1 MESNDEVDLLASS
14 NICGQTI
21 LRIVSRGNAIITE
34 LLRLAHNIPPSFAAP
49 SKELARRGLEPIVC
63 DFAYFRQAEA
73 REKTIESSER
83 LLELDH
89 SFRDQHVAIVRRFY
103 KLFESIYLYLKDFLQ
118 FLKDLSDGVFI
129 AQTLSNVLLNA
140 DGKQLVAEAL
150 YLFGVMLI
158 LLEDRINGLVRERIV
173 VAYLRYCG
181 VAETDEFDRVRLL
194 TARTTWLPSDS
205 DPLASPYASSK
216 KRPKD
221 YPESY
226 FARFP
231 VPEHVVDMVIGRLRS
246 DDVYHQI
253 KAYPLPAHRS
263 TALSTQAGM
272 LYVILYF
279 APHVL
284 RDERAT
290 MREIVDRHFPDNWV
304 IAYHMGHFVDLSVA
318 WAPYKAAAAALANTI
333 AVDNVRALARKY
345 WTAVPQCLQTTRH
358 FLTEGVLVDE
368 YVLDNI
374 APLLDAVRNC
384 NVTLRWLLL
393 QRHSVGA
400 KLREIAEGDAGGAQ
414 GDEALFALL
423 LDGAQLEYTLK
434 RRLEQLLDARLA
446 RWASLRDEA
455 ATRMNELSAY
465 FAGERALTR
474 VRKSESL
481 QTWFA
486 DLEAQIRA
494 LESDDSTL
502 AGRKIQQL
510 ISALEEVEQ
519 FEQIEASLQVLQF
532 LRETR
537 DYLHQM
543 VRVVNVKEDVLV
555 ALGIVSDMSYAW
567 RLVHDFVPM
576 MQRRVQRDPGSVIKL
591 RAVFLK
597 MSAAILAPL
606 MRINQAGS
614 DDLYSVS
621 EFHSGELVKFVRLVL
636 EIVPRSLFSIMKRI
650 IGLITSHIRELP
662 AKIDRSDL
670 AQVAQLDRRYDLA
683 EATHAIS
690 VFTEGILAMETTLVG
705 VIKVDPKQLLE
716 DGIRKELVRQIA
728 DALDRAI
735 DFDSAR
741 PPAPVEFRRR
751 LATLAEL
758 LDGFRRSFQYIQD
771 YVSLQGLRIWQQEFS
786 RIVNFNVELE
796 CNTFLKLQIYG
807 WQSAFQS
814 VAIPIPEYA
823 PRDARSVNFVGR
835 LARTLLAQTAPHNT
849 IYLELMSAWHD
860 RGGAEVVGIRTFSDL
875 LTAIGVF
882 GVAGLDRLFCF
893 MLVKHTQA
901 LLGAMRALRG
911 GARGFLAAVAQRLDP
926 LDAVPQGAAALY
938 GDALARAERALMD
951 IRDEACAI
959 GQMQLLRRQL
969 QHLLRFRCKL
979 DSGNLYNALDVANRA
994 IMAEV
999 QKNPAAYSG
1008 ALLGELTDYLEVAGL
1023 SDAFSKIYVTAPP
1036 MPHAAV
1042 VALLLV
1048 LSQLSSEKRFQYDA
1062 KLGILFS
1069 RKKSGDWAFD
1079 ETPFVVGIITLLKQ
1093 LHSTHTQLFLGYLGQ
1108 FVRAKI
1114 NATLELNAVAPY
1126 PPDAVNTLHFIE
1138 HFLKLT
1144 DTPRKVIEQYI
1155 PPYIF
1160 DSFREQHEN
1169 L

>member
-1 MESNDEVDLLASS
+1 VP
-14 NICGQTI
+14 
-21 LRIVSRGNAIITE
+21 II
-34 LLRLAHNIPPSFAAP
+34 
-49 SKELARRGLEPIVC
+49 K
-63 DFAYFRQAEA
+63 
-73 REKTIESSER
+73 
-83 LLELDH
+83 
-89 SFRDQHVAIVRRFY
+89 RFY
-103 KLFESIYLYLKDFLQ
+103 QLFESIYMYLKDFLQ
-118 FLKDLSDGVFI
+118 FLKDLQDGVFI
-129 AQTLSNVLLNA
+129 AQTLNNVLLNA

-158 LLEDRINGLVRERIV
+158 LLEERISGLVRERIV
-173 VAYLRYCG
+173 VSYLRYVG
-181 VAETDEFDRVRLL
+181 VAETDEFERVRHL
-194 TARTTWLPSDS
+194 TQRTSWLP
-205 DPLASPYASSK
+205 AEGSK
-216 KRPKD
+216 SAKRPKD

-226 FARFP
+226 FARFAIP
-231 VPEHVVDMVIGRLRS
+231 AAVVEMVIGRLRS
-246 DDVYHQI
+246 DDVYHQV
-253 KAYPLPAHRS
+253 KAYPLPSHRS
-263 TALSTQAGM
+263 VALSTQAGM

-279 APHVL
+279 APAML
-284 RDERAT
+284 RDERAV

-304 IAYHMGHFVDLSVA
+304 IAYFMGFYVDLSVA
-318 WAPYKAAAAALANTI
+318 WAPYKAAAAALANTV
-333 AVDNVRALARKY
+333 AADNVRALARKH
-345 WTAVPQCLQTTRH
+345 WAAVPRCLETTRH
-358 FLTEGVLVDE
+358 YLTEGVLVDE

-374 APLLDAVRNC
+374 VALLDAVRDC

-393 QRHSVGA
+393 QRHAAAGKARDAV
-400 KLREIAEGDAGGAQ
+400 EQEGGAGGA
-414 GDEALFALL
+414 GDEALFVLL

-434 RRLEQLLDARLA
+434 RRLEELLAARLA
-446 RWASLRDEA
+446 RWAALRDEA
-455 ATRMNELSAY
+455 ATRMGELSAY

-510 ISALEEVEQ
+510 VAALEEVEQ

-555 ALGIVSDMSYAW
+555 ALGIISDMSYAW
-567 RLVHDFVPM
+567 RLVLDFVPL

-606 MRINQAGS
+606 LRINQAGS

-636 EIVPRSLFSIMKRI
+636 EIVPRSLFAIMKRI

-662 AKIDRSDL
+662 AKIDRADL

-716 DGIRKELVRQIA
+716 DGIRKELVNQIA

-741 PPAPVEFRRR
+741 PPAPVDFRRR
-751 LATLAEL
+751 LAMLAEL

-807 WQSAFQS
+807 WQSAYQS

-835 LARTLLAQTAPHNT
+835 LARTLLAQTAPQHT

-882 GVAGLDRLFCF
+882 GVAGLDRLLCF

-911 GARGFLAAVAQRLDP
+911 GGSGARGFLAQLAARLEP

-938 GDALARAERALMD
+938 GDALARAEKALVD

-969 QHLLRFRCKL
+969 QLLLRFRCKL

-994 IMAEV
+994 VMAEV
-999 QKNPAAYSG
+999 QKNPAGTSG
-1008 ALLGELTDYLEVAGL
+1008 ALLGELADYLEVAGL

-1048 LSQLSSEKRFQYDA
+1048 LSQLASDKRFQYDA

-1069 RKKSGDWAFD
+1069 RKKTGDWAFD
-1079 ETPFVVGIITLLKQ
+1079 ETPFVVGVATLLKQ
-1093 LHSTHTQLFLGYLGQ
+1093 LHSTHTQLFLAYIGQ

-1114 NATLELNAVAPY
+1114 NATLETNAVSPY
-1126 PPDAVNTLHFIE
+1126 PPDVVNALHFLE

-1144 DTPRKVIEQYI
+1144 ATPRKVIEQYL

-1160 DSFREQHEN
+1160 DSFNGQ
-1169 L
+1169 